1 MASGAF
7 SGRSNIS
14 LHIDVATQSTN
25 IATNTS
31 VVSINIY
38 LYLDNTSFQP
48 YDLNPTGS
56 SWSASVNG
64 QPYSGFYSYDF
75 RSKPAGYVQTLHSTT
90 QTIPHNADG
99 SKTVSFSASSTAAS
113 PLGSAS
119 IGSTNL
125 VLTNFDFTAGVP
137 TSFTAAGVP
146 GVPTSI
152 AASWVASVSYKTPV
166 TYYLS
171 YRSSSDG
178 GSTWGSWSAE
188 SNTTNLTYTFSGLT
202 GGLTYQLRVRAYNGF
217 DNYSAYAAN
226 QPTVFLTTGGKVW
239 NGVNWALTATHT
251 KRWNGSA
258 WVTLGILKRFDG
270 TNWVNLS

>member
-31 VVSINIY
+31 VVSINVY
-38 LYLDNTSFQP
+38 LYLDNTTFQP
-48 YDLNPTGS
+48 YDLNPSGS
-56 SWSASVNG
+56 SWSATVDG
-64 QPYSGFYSYDF
+64 QGYSGVYSYDF
-75 RSKPAGYVQTLHSTT
+75 RGKSAGYVQYLLSTT
-90 QTIPHNADG
+90 KTITHNANG
-99 SKTVSFSASSTAAS
+99 SKTISFSSSSTAAS

-119 IGSTNL
+119 CSDSL
-125 VLTNFDFTAGVP
+125 VLTDFDFTAGIP
-137 TSFTAAGVP
+137 TSFTAVNVP
-146 GVPTSI
+146 GTGIV
-152 AASWVASVSYKTPV
+152 ANWVASVSYKTPV

-188 SNTTNLTYTFSGLT
+188 SSTTNLTYTYGGLT
-202 GGLTYQLRVRAYNGF
+202 PGLTYQLRIRAYNGF

-226 QPTVFLTTGGKVW
+226 QPTVFLTAGGKRW
-239 NGVNWALTATHT
+239 NGTNWALTSAQA
-251 KRWNGSA
+251 KRWTGSA
-258 WVTLGILKRFDG
+258 WITLTTAKRFDG

>member
-14 LHIDVATQSTN
+14 LHIDVTKQSEN
-25 IATNTS
+25 IAANTS
-31 VVSINIY
+31 VVYIHVY

-56 SWSASVNG
+56 SWSATVDG
-64 QPYSGFYSYDF
+64 QGYSGFYSYDF
-75 RSKPAGYVQTLHSTT
+75 RGQPAGYVKTLLSTT
-90 QTIPHNADG
+90 KTITHNADG
-99 SKTVSFSASSTAAS
+99 SKTISFSASSTAAS

-119 IGSTNL
+119 CSGSL
-125 VLTNFDFTAGVP
+125 ALTNFDFTAGVP
-137 TSFTAAGVP
+137 TGFTAVNVP
-146 GVPTSI
+146 GTGIV
-152 AASWVASVSYKTPV
+152 ANWVASVSYKTPV

-188 SNTTNLTYTFSGLT
+188 SNTTNLTYTYGGLT
-202 GGLTYQLRVRAYNGF
+202 PGLTYQLRIRAYNGF

-226 QPTVFLTTGGKVW
+226 QPTVFLTAGG
-239 NGVNWALTATHT
+239 
-251 KRWNGSA
+251 KRWNGTNWVLTAAQAKRWTGSA
-258 WVTLGILKRFDG
+258 WITLTTAKRFDG